1 MLYCSTVSLLGL
13 FFPEGGFFCSIAGI
27 ICLPKEGLFVPFLG
41 LFFPKEVFFVP
52 FLGLF
57 CSRRMVSCPI
67 AGIICLSKE
76 GFLSLSP
83 RRFLFYNQDSLSPKG
98 GFFCPIAGIFCLP
111 KEVFLLHCWD
121 CLSPKEV
128 ILPIAFYLPKEVV
141 FLKEQLFKSLKRSR
155 NVKHWTWSH

>member
-1 MLYCSTVSLLGL
+1 MKMLYCSTVSLLGL

-83 RRFLFYNQDSLSPKG
+83 RRFLFYN
-98 GFFCPIAGIFCLP
+98 
-111 KEVFLLHCWD
+111 
-121 CLSPKEV
+121 
-128 ILPIAFYLPKEVV
+128 
-141 FLKEQLFKSLKRSR
+141 
-155 NVKHWTWSH
+155 

>member
-57 CSRRMVSCPI
+57 CSRRWFLVPLLGLFVSRRRVFCP
-67 AGIICLSKE
+67 
-76 GFLSLSP
+76 FP
-83 RRFLFYNQDSLSPKG
+83 RG
-98 GFFCPIAGIFCLP
+98 GFCFITRTLCLP
-111 KEVFLLHCWD
+111 KEVFFVPLQGFFVFRRRFFCSTAGIV
-121 CLSPKEV
+121 CLQKKVFCP
-128 ILPIAFYLPKEVV
+128 LPFISRRR
-141 FLKEQLFKSLKRSR
+141 LFF
-155 NVKHWTWSH
+155 